1 MTQQI
6 NQWLREHKSGYTL
19 PRALY
24 TERAAFDCDLKKVFH
39 NSWIYAAC
47 EADVG
52 RPGDYYCFS
61 LGDNSI
67 IITRDRNGALHGLHN
82 SCCHRG
88 SRVCRKER
96 DNRARLVC
104 PYHQWTYD
112 LDGRLV
118 YAPSMGRD
126 FDLSRHRL
134 RPMHLESIGGLIFVC
149 LADEPPASI
158 ARARADLAPYLDI
171 YNLRSLKLAW
181 QEDIVEDS
189 NWKLVMENNREC
201 YHCHANHPQLMTP
214 LYEFGFGYDESD
226 MGAKERKEYQAYVEA
241 GKRKEKEWRECQLP
255 YKLIDFPDG
264 LWYRT
269 TRLPLAKGAV
279 SETSDGK
286 LGCRKLLA
294 PFTEPETSA
303 LSLWTH
309 PNSWHH
315 FLCDHIVTFK
325 VMPLNEGQTLLR
337 TKWLVHQDAVEGED
351 YDLQHLINCWM
362 ETNKQD
368 RTLAE
373 NNFLGVKS
381 DGYRPGPY
389 SPVTEGYVQNF
400 TDWYTKQLRAHIEE

>member
-6 NQWLREHKSGYTL
+6 NQWLNEHKSGYTL

-24 TERAAFDCDLKKVFH
+24 TERAAFDSDLKGVFY
-39 NSWIYAAC
+39 NNWIYAAC
-47 EADVG
+47 EADVK
-52 RPGDYYCFS
+52 RAGDYYCFS

-67 IITRDRNGALHGLHN
+67 IITRDKNGDLYALHN
-82 SCCHRG
+82 SCRHRG
-88 SRVCRKER
+88 SRVCQKER

-112 LDGRLV
+112 LDGRLL
-118 YAPSMGRD
+118 YAPSMGKD
-126 FDLSRHRL
+126 FDLSQHRL
-134 RPMHLESIGGLIFVC
+134 RPIHLENIGGLLFIC

-158 ARARADLAPYLDI
+158 NRARADLAPYLDG
-171 YNLRSLKLAW
+171 YNLNSLKIAW
-181 QEDIVEDS
+181 QEDMVENS

-226 MGAKERKEYQAYVEA
+226 MADKEKKEYQEYIEVS
-241 GKRKEKEWRECQLP
+241 KRKEKEWQECQLP
-255 YKLIDFPDG
+255 YKLIDFPEG
-264 LWYRT
+264 LWYRA

-286 LGCRKLLA
+286 LGCKKLLA
-294 PFTEPETSA
+294 PFDQPETSA
-303 LSLWTH
+303 LSVWTH

-315 FLCDHIVTFK
+315 FLCDYIVTFK

-337 TKWLVHQDAVEGED
+337 TKWLVHQEAVEGED
-351 YDLQHLINCWM
+351 YDPQHLINCWI

-368 RTLAE
+368 RRLAE
-373 NNFLGVKS
+373 
-381 DGYRPGPY
+381 
-389 SPVTEGYVQNF
+389 
-400 TDWYTKQLRAHIEE
+400 KQLSRRQIGWL